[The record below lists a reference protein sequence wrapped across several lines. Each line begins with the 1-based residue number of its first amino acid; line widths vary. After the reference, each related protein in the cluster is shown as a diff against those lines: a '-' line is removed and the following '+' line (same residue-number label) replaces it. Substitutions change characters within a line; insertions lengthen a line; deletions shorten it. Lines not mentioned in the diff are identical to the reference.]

1 MKVASE
7 TFTVALVGAV
17 EVPSA
22 VLAVKRLDP
31 ASTKQKEELEFP
43 QQLQKPLALQP
54 GTQLKVCKLQ
64 CEEVSPYLSMCVCKG
79 WV

>member
-1 MKVASE
+1 MTATSKENGVKVASE

-17 EVPSA
+17 EVTSA

-43 QQLQKPLALQP
+43 QQLRKPLALQP
-54 GTQLKVCKLQ
+54 GTQLKVYKFL
-64 CEEVSPYLSMCVCKG
+64 
-79 WV
+79 